1 MWEPGT
7 NQSEEEIRLYK
18 NVYFRDY
25 NCPSYRAYFAGFWKS
40 VVRGNQNY
48 EASEQEKDSFLKKC
62 CFGKTEGS
70 EPLCYHLILL
80 RLFACSL
87 VISSTFGG
95 NDRDWMQDP
104 RRANFWMTFFTLF
117 QKISTAGSSARWY
130 KKTHFPQ
137 IPLKFLEIYE
147 WILRKHFFC
156 DFPKKVNMHSGVMV
170 WMRFSWKCCTWTF
183 SCQRSF
189 TFFQVFQFRNMP

>member
-1 MWEPGT
+1 
-7 NQSEEEIRLYK
+7 
-18 NVYFRDY
+18 
-25 NCPSYRAYFAGFWKS
+25 
-40 VVRGNQNY
+40 
-48 EASEQEKDSFLKKC
+48 
-62 CFGKTEGS
+62 
-70 EPLCYHLILL
+70 
-80 RLFACSL
+80 
-87 VISSTFGG
+87 
-95 NDRDWMQDP
+95 
-104 RRANFWMTFFTLF
+104 MTFFTLF

-189 TFFQVFQFRNMP
+189 TIFKFFNSETCLKSGPFHHFSHFIFQKRCFLCFLKQKMENPLSFSILFFEKTWNFTLFALCLIRQVSFCRRE

>member
-1 MWEPGT
+1 LCEIEHLCRPRSCQIPRMWEPGT

-117 QKISTAGSSARWY
+117 
-130 KKTHFPQ
+130 KKSVQRAHRPGDTKKHIFSKFPWN
-137 IPLKFLEIYE
+137 F
-147 WILRKHFFC
+147 
-156 DFPKKVNMHSGVMV
+156 
-170 WMRFSWKCCTWTF
+170 
-183 SCQRSF
+183 
-189 TFFQVFQFRNMP
+189 